1 MKLHELGGQRP
12 INQTSQLLENQ
23 VGKSFDFGQVGP
35 RRARGMLDQVQR
47 LIQEHRRTPE
57 FHASHND
64 PAYMQLVIMEQAL
77 TARLSEELPSTN
89 TTGVTN
95 GTTTADP
102 AMNSAAAK
110 DPKARAIMDKVKR
123 GQTLTPDEQKTV
135 NLLALS
141 KESKQP
147 GRMVREASEL
157 QQAQVVLAAQ
167 DMIDRLQGMM
177 EDISEMQFKDLPA
190 LTDSIKNDV
199 GVDQASQFQSQTS
212 AALTQLLQA
221 VQTSKTELEGAQGV
235 LTGQA
240 PQIPGVNTGVVPPD
254 DTGEVSADLDVDATI
269 PVDDLD
275 DQDDE
280 DGDVADLSL
289 GRGRR

>member
-57 FHASHND
+57 FHVSQND

-89 TTGVTN
+89 TTT
-95 GTTTADP
+95 GTTTPDP

-141 KESKQP
+141 KESKEP

-190 LTDSIKNDV
+190 LSDSIKNDM
-199 GVDQASQFQSQTS
+199 GVDQASQFQTQTS

-221 VQTSKTELEGAQGV
+221 IQTSKTELENAQGV

-240 PQIPGVNTGVVPPD
+240 PQVPGVNTGVVPPTD
-254 DTGEVSADLDVDATI
+254 AGDVSADLNVDANV
-269 PVDDLD
+269 PVDDLG
-275 DQDDE
+275 DQDDEDE
-280 DGDVADLSL
+280 DGDVADVTL

>member
-57 FHASHND
+57 FHVSQND

-89 TTGVTN
+89 TTSA
-95 GTTTADP
+95 TTADP

-240 PQIPGVNTGVVPPD
+240 PQIPGVNAGVVAPD

-275 DQDDE
+275 DQDNE
-280 DGDVADLSL
+280 DGDAADVPL
-289 GRGRR
+289 GRDRR

>member
-1 MKLHELGGQRP
+1 
-12 INQTSQLLENQ
+12 
-23 VGKSFDFGQVGP
+23 
-35 RRARGMLDQVQR
+35 MLDQVQR

-57 FHASHND
+57 FHVSQND

-89 TTGVTN
+89 TTT
-95 GTTTADP
+95 GTTTPDP

-141 KESKQP
+141 KESKEP

-190 LTDSIKNDV
+190 LSDSIKNDM
-199 GVDQASQFQSQTS
+199 GVDQASQFQTQTS

-221 VQTSKTELEGAQGV
+221 IQTSKTELENAQGV

-240 PQIPGVNTGVVPPD
+240 PQVPGVNTGVVPPTD
-254 DTGEVSADLDVDATI
+254 AGDVSADLNVDANV

-275 DQDDE
+275 NQDDEDE
-280 DGDVADLSL
+280 DGDVADVTL